1 MAETQTWD
9 VLSPD
14 PEAVGAL
21 VAALGVSPLVAT
33 LLANRKLTDPGE
45 AAAFLSPQLKSM
57 PDPFLMKGMEAAVT
71 RIVDAISARESIC
84 VWGDY
89 DVDGV
94 TSASQ
99 LIWFFRALD
108 VPVRSFVPDRFTE
121 GYGLNA
127 ERLVELAVGGVQLFI
142 TVDCGISNARE
153 VAIAK
158 EHGADVIVVD
168 HHKVP
173 PVVPD
178 AVAVLDPHQADCPY
192 PDKHLA
198 ACGVT
203 WVLLVALRARLREL
217 GAFAARPEPDLRE
230 WLDLTAIGTV
240 ADMVPL
246 LGLNRVITQYGLGL
260 VGHSTRP
267 GVKALR
273 EVSGLGG
280 DRPIT
285 AGSVGFQL
293 GPRIN
298 AAGRMAHASAGVEL
312 MTTEDTAAAAMSAAG
327 VDAYNLERRAVQD
340 EIFEEAVAIVGELG
354 ERRALVLAKEGW
366 HSGVLGI
373 VASKLVERFNRPTI
387 LLSIEGG
394 VAKGSARS
402 AGGFKLVD
410 HLTLLEGMLLKYG
423 GHDYAAGLT
432 LDAAQVDAFTAA
444 FEAEARAFLS
454 DDRLVRRLRIDA
466 ELPLERVD
474 LALIE
479 DIRRLA
485 PHGQGNPS
493 PVFVARDVLVH
504 DVRLVGDDKRH
515 VKLRLAAGHHGLDAI
530 AFGLASEAP
539 APGAR
544 VDVAY
549 VPETNEWRGE
559 VRLQALVRAIRPTLV
574 PDADRTIAPSAV
586 ELAFD

>member
-1 MAETQTWD
+1 
-9 VLSPD
+9 
-14 PEAVGAL
+14 
-21 VAALGVSPLVAT
+21 
-33 LLANRKLTDPGE
+33 
-45 AAAFLSPQLKSM
+45 
-57 PDPFLMKGMEAAVT
+57 
-71 RIVDAISARESIC
+71 
-84 VWGDY
+84 
-89 DVDGV
+89 
-94 TSASQ
+94 
-99 LIWFFRALD
+99 
-108 VPVRSFVPDRFTE
+108 
-121 GYGLNA
+121 
-127 ERLVELAVGGVQLFI
+127 
-142 TVDCGISNARE
+142 E
-153 VAIAK
+153 VAVAK

-178 AVAVLDPHQADCPY
+178 AVAVLDPHQSDCPY
-192 PDKHLA
+192 PDKRLA

-217 GAFAARPEPDLRE
+217 GTFAGRKEPDLRE

-246 LGLNRVITQYGLGL
+246 VGLNRVITHYGLGQ
-260 VGHSTRP
+260 VGISARP

-273 EVSGLGG
+273 EVSGLGA

-312 MTTEDTAAAAMSAAG
+312 MTTEDVAVAALSAAG

-354 ERRALVLAKEGW
+354 DRRALVLAKEGW

-387 LLSIEGG
+387 LLAIEEG

-402 AGGFKLVD
+402 ACGLKLVD
-410 HLTLLEGMLLKYG
+410 HLTRLEAMLVKYG

-432 LDAAQVDAFTAA
+432 LAAAQLEAFTAA
-444 FEAEARAFLS
+444 FEAEARGFIT
-454 DDRLVRRLRIDA
+454 DDRLARRLRVDA
-466 ELPLERVD
+466 EVPLELVD
-474 LALIE
+474 FALIE

-485 PHGQGNPS
+485 PYGQGNPE
-493 PVFVARDVLVH
+493 PVFVARDVMVY
-504 DVRLVGDDKRH
+504 DARLVGEDKRH
-515 VKLRLAAGHHGLDAI
+515 VKLRLAAGHRGLDAI
-530 AFGLASEAP
+530 AFGLADHAP
-539 APGAR
+539 EPGSR

-549 VPETNEWRGE
+549 VPETNEWMGE
-559 VRLQALVRAIRPTLV
+559 IRLQARVRALRPAAAAV
-574 PDADRTIAPSAV
+574 DRPVAPTTV